1 MEITIWKSKG
11 SINTTIYQ
19 TYKASGDKKATV
31 TIVSTNKFIHAI
43 KIAFNVVKN
52 YKWLLTSSEIET
64 VKSNT
69 KKYYPKNNNKKK

>member
-19 TYKASGDKKATV
+19 TYKASVDKRATV
-31 TIVSTNKFIHAI
+31 AITSTNKFIHAI
-43 KIAFNVVKN
+43 KVAFNVVKN
-52 YKWLLTSSEIET
+52 YKWLLTSSEAET

-69 KKYYPKNNNKKK
+69 KKYYPKNSKKK